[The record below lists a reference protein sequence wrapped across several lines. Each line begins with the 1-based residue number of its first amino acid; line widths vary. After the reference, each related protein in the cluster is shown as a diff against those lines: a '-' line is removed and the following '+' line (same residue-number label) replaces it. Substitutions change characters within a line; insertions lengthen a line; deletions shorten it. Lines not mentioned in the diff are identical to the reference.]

1 VRIFAY
7 CDQRYAIATRKAV
20 GSGARLVTS
29 PPLQDEDARDW
40 AQLAQEADLIYFN
53 LHAALYRSEWF
64 TTPDPSGR
72 GQADGTI
79 ALRHETLR
87 RMDFRRGIVFMVNC
101 YAGGA
106 MLDALEATQPRAI
119 VGGYGENLGGQDR
132 LAGADMLGLW
142 FRRGLQWR
150 LGYRAALALGK
161 ARLRFMPRT
170 PSVKDALQF
179 EVLYAGSHV

>member
-1 VRIFAY
+1 MRIFAY

-29 PPLQDEDARDW
+29 PLLQDEDARDW

-53 LHAALYRSEWF
+53 LHADPYRSEWF
-64 TTPDPSGR
+64 TT
-72 GQADGTI
+72 DGTI

-101 YAGGA
+101 YAGGG
-106 MLDALEATQPRAI
+106 MLDALKATQPRAI

-132 LAGADMLGLW
+132 LAGADVLGLW

-170 PSVKDALQF
+170 PSVRDALQF
-179 EVLYAGSHV
+179 EVLYAT